1 MLERILDKPIQMN
14 LELTTRCPL
23 HCPQCYVS
31 LNNGREMPL
40 DTALYWIRDAADA
53 GVSEVNLS
61 GGETLCYPHLTEL
74 IRECSRLGLKSNI
87 ALSGAYV
94 TERRLNEFIDAGVSR
109 IFVSLNGSTREINEK
124 TRDGYELAI
133 NTLELLQAMNY
144 SKTVINWVMHECNAD
159 DFPEM
164 IRLAERYGASRL
176 VVMVFKP
183 DSSHQLSSYPTK
195 EQICAVAEQIRQYR
209 GDVAVG
215 PEVCFSQMCT
225 LVKRSF
231 FGSLNYGVFRG
242 CGAGRDGIS
251 VTVDG
256 KLTPCRHLEI
266 EEEYDH
272 IMDYW
277 NDSPFLAKLR
287 SVEEERREP
296 CRGCKWEN
304 NCLPCMA
311 VGMKLHGELNYG
323 MAECPIA
330 EPRETE
336 SK

>member
-1 MLERILDKPIQMN
+1 MRERILEKPRQMN

-40 DTALYWIRDAADA
+40 NIALYWIRDAADA

-74 IRECSRLGLKSNI
+74 ISECHKLGLNSNI

-94 TERRLNEFIDAGVSR
+94 TEEKLREFIDAGVSR
-109 IFVSLNGSTREINEK
+109 IFVSLNGSTKEINER

-133 NTLELLQAMNY
+133 NTLELLR
-144 SKTVINWVMHECNAD
+144 KIGWERTVINWVMHECNAD

-164 IRLAERYGASRL
+164 IKLAERYGVEIL
-176 VVMVFKP
+176 MVMAFKP
-183 DSSHQLSSYPTK
+183 DSSHQLSSYPTAD
-195 EQICAVAEQIRQYR
+195 QMNAVADQIRQYKGNLR
-209 GDVAVG
+209 IGS
-215 PEVCFSQMCT
+215 EKCFSQMRT
-225 LVKRSF
+225 LVAKSF
-231 FGSLNYGVFRG
+231 FGSLNYGVSRG

-256 KLTPCRHLEI
+256 RLTPCRHIEV
-266 EEEYDH
+266 EEEFDH

-277 NDSPFLAKLR
+277 TKSPYLEELR
-287 SVEEERREP
+287 SVEDNRREP
-296 CRGCKWEN
+296 CKGCKWEQ

-311 VGMKLHGELNYG
+311 VGLKLHGELNYG
-323 MAECPIA
+323 MQECPVA
-330 EPRETE
+330 EPI
-336 SK
+336 